1 MDNHP
6 NHISLKFSVPL
17 EYTLPL
23 LIKSSNSSL
32 SLIIYKNNTQKLV
45 ITLPNSFE
53 KGNSTSLISD

>member
-17 EYTLPL
+17 EYTFPL
-23 LIKSSNSSL
+23 MIKNSNSSL

-53 KGNSTSLISD
+53 KGK